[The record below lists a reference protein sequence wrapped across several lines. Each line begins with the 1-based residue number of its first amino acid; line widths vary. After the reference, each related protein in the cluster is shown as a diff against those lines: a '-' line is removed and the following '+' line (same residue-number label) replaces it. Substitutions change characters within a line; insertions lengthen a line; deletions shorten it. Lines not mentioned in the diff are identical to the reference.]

1 MKSKGSACLEISGD
15 ARGESSILRGDAG
28 PSALESIRLFFLVL
42 PYGVAYAA
50 FSDIVLFA
58 IGRGAASTRYAVLSS
73 FGNIPVIYMTSFD
86 GWARNRFGPAGML
99 WMEALA
105 GIVCV
110 FLGLVAAGWM
120 RKRPATR

>member
-1 MKSKGSACLEISGD
+1 MISGD
-15 ARGESSILRGDAG
+15 ARGESSVLRGDAG

-42 PYGVAYAA
+42 PYGIAYAA
-50 FSDIVLFA
+50 FSVIVLFV
-58 IGRGAASTRYAVLSS
+58 IGHRAALTKYAVLFS

-86 GWARNRFGPAGML
+86 GWTPDRFGTPGML

-110 FLGLVAAGWM
+110 VLGLVAVAGCEAAA
-120 RKRPATR
+120 ATR

>member
-1 MKSKGSACLEISGD
+1 ML
-15 ARGESSILRGDAG
+15 L
-28 PSALESIRLFFLVL
+28 
-42 PYGVAYAA
+42 YAFVGGITYVA
-50 FSDIVLFA
+50 FSVIVLFA
-58 IGRGAASTRYAVLSS
+58 IGCRAASTRYAVLFL

-86 GWARNRFGPAGML
+86 GWTHDRFGTPGML

-110 FLGLVAAGWM
+110 VLGLVAVAWM